1 MPATVR
7 PTRTVFGGR
16 ARQGGRPLVTYVLIG
31 LCVLVN
37 VLQYVP
43 GLDVTGRFAFAP
55 AFAGEEPWRFLT
67 AAFLHATGGTY
78 GVAHILFNMYA
89 LFLVGPYLEH
99 VFGRSRFV
107 GLYLLSAL
115 GGSVAFEL
123 LTPDVNQLGQ
133 ISYTVGASGAVF
145 GLFGALLVVQRRLR
159 MPLNSILGVL
169 GVNLLLGFFLPGIA
183 WQAHLGGLL
192 VGAAAAGPA
201 RVRPQAGSCGRA
213 VDGPA
218 RARAAR
224 RRPGPDRAR
233 RPVGLSRSPGAD
245 DEVVPTVDNAWGKPH
260 RCKSAGEARSSGWV
274 SASGWS

>member
-1 MPATVR
+1 M
-7 PTRTVFGGR
+7 
-16 ARQGGRPLVTYVLIG
+16 
-31 LCVLVN
+31 
-37 VLQYVP
+37 LQYVP

-55 AFAGEEPWRFLT
+55 ALAGEEPWRFLT

-123 LTPDVNQLGQ
+123 LTPDVNEIGQ

-192 VGAAAAGPA
+192 VGAAAAGLLAYAPKE
-201 RVRPQAGSCGRA
+201 GRA
-213 VDGPA
+213 VVQWTGLVALVWSSPPWA
-218 RARAAR
+218 CS
-224 RRPGPDRAR
+224 GSRAR
-233 RPVGLSRSPGAD
+233 RL
-245 DEVVPTVDNAWGKPH
+245 
-260 RCKSAGEARSSGWV
+260 RSSTLGR
-274 SASGWS
+274 